1 MIRLAVALALGLSAC
16 AATAPDAAPVGGAAP
31 PGPEAPIKKCDVTIK
46 FGSYG
51 AGIDQPL
58 AEKVAVAVKADRDIA
73 RSERK
78 PWGREGE
85 YDLCLT
91 AKPGRDA
98 KALYERYR
106 AMLPAK
112 TLKAPTSIE
121 GPGGT
126 RFETI
131 GPM

>member
-1 MIRLAVALALGLSAC
+1 MLRLVALTPLLVLAAC
-16 AATAPDAAPVGGAAP
+16 AAAAPAAT
-31 PGPEAPIKKCDVTIK
+31 ERCDVTIK

-51 AGIDQPL
+51 MGIDRPL
-58 AEKVAVAVKADRDIA
+58 ADKVAAAVRTDRDIA

-85 YDLCLT
+85 YDVCLA

-98 KALYERYR
+98 KAMYERYR
-106 AMLPAK
+106 TMLPARN
-112 TLKAPTSIE
+112 LRAPTSIE
-121 GPGGT
+121 GPDGL

-131 GPM
+131 APM

>member
-1 MIRLAVALALGLSAC
+1 MIRLAVLLALSLSAC
-16 AATAPDAAPVGGAAP
+16 AAAAPDEASPGGMALR
-31 PGPEAPIKKCDVTIK
+31 CDVRIR

-51 AGIDQPL
+51 GGIDRPL
-58 AEKVAVAVKADRDIA
+58 AETVAEMVKADRDLA
-73 RSERK
+73 RVERK

-91 AKPGRDA
+91 AKSKLNADSI
-98 KALYERYR
+98 YERYR
-106 AMLPAK
+106 AMLPARN
-112 TLKAPTSIE
+112 LQAPTSIE
-121 GPGGT
+121 GPNGK

>member
-1 MIRLAVALALGLSAC
+1 MRRLAALLPILTLAAC
-16 AATAPDAAPVGGAAP
+16 ATASVPAAR
-31 PGPEAPIKKCDVTIK
+31 CDVTIK

-51 AGIDQPL
+51 AGIDRPL
-58 AEKVAVAVKADRDIA
+58 ADKVATAIKADRDVA
-73 RSERK
+73 RADRK

-85 YDLCLT
+85 YDLCLM

-98 KALYERYR
+98 RAMYERYR
-106 AMLPAK
+106 SLLPPR
-112 TLKAPTSIE
+112 TLQAPTSIE
-121 GPGGT
+121 GPGGL